1 LSICLRKAKNTVR
14 SLKGPFLITV
24 SIYRARIIPCMSQ
37 RTSSSA
43 MTDLKR
49 ICVWYFYKLRT
60 LQKGTRD
67 A

>member
-1 LSICLRKAKNTVR
+1 MHGARIEIVVNIIFILSICLRNGKNTLR
-14 SLKGPFLITV
+14 SLKGPFLIIV

-49 ICVWYFYKLRT
+49 ICV
-60 LQKGTRD
+60 
-67 A
+67 